1 MTGELIIKATENG
14 NNTQQ
19 SILKVI
25 STNKSSDSSTWT
37 GRTMLGAEDLTFLLG
52 TYKGM
57 AGIGAHNWQSAA
69 NETGS
74 SWAPI
79 YIQPDNSKPIYLG
92 ANGPGW
98 TPEKGTLIVQGS
110 TTEGEGIITAN
121 GSLILNGT
129 LNGGIPYTTTNKPT
143 CDDIGA
149 FPKAGPISLLT
160 SYPTNGGSYRTGS
173 TKTGEISANVF
184 QNLSNPGSYGNL
196 FIFKAGYGAH
206 FYLDMSSS
214 LFFGRSSDTF
224 SEPTNWYQIYTTKNL
239 KSIFGKAI
247 DLSTGEVKGKGTFYG
262 TYNSTPSSRFTT
274 SALEIRENGL
284 VSNNENDIGYAPSIG
299 FHWGNQGAGTLFMH
313 ANQVFYF
320 RKQDGVTRATIDANL
335 NGNAE
340 TATTSTYVSTQNAVA
355 NSFRHVFFAYDTD
368 PVEKRR
374 IVCNDN
380 FKYNPSTN
388 TLTVG
393 KINGSVEKLS
403 ATTAGYWHNQTGV
416 LARKYEGEN
425 TTTYNIPNAYC
436 TVLTMTQGG
445 NRGSAIAL
453 DWRNNNNNIYFNNL
467 HDDTGTWK
475 WGTWRR
481 IWCEG
486 NSVTGAVWNDYA
498 ECREADTIEPGYVLV
513 EIGDDTL
520 TKSTKRMQPFAGV
533 SSDTWGFSQGETT
546 KAKTPIAVAGRV
558 LVYPFQERENYKPG
572 DCVCAAPNGTVDI
585 MTEEEIYKH
594 PDRIVGTVSCVPT
607 YEEWGG
613 GENADRDSVKV
624 NGRIWIKVR

>member
-1 MTGELIIKATENG
+1 MSQPQIKTDIEARVQDTGDIMTGKLIIKATENG
-14 NNTQQ
+14 NNIQQ

-25 STNKSSDSSTWT
+25 STNKSSDSNIWT

-57 AGIGAHNWQSAA
+57 AGIGAHSWQSAA
-69 NETGS
+69 NESGS

-121 GSLILNGT
+121 GSFILNGT
-129 LNGGIPYTTTNKPT
+129 LNGGIPYTT
-143 CDDIGA
+143 
-149 FPKAGPISLLT
+149 
-160 SYPTNGGSYRTGS
+160 
-173 TKTGEISANVF
+173 
-184 QNLSNPGSYGNL
+184 
-196 FIFKAGYGAH
+196 
-206 FYLDMSSS
+206 
-214 LFFGRSSDTF
+214 
-224 SEPTNWYQIYTTKNL
+224 KNL
-239 KSIFGKAI
+239 KKIFGKEI

-262 TYNSTPSSRFTT
+262 SYNSTPSSRFIT

-299 FHWGNQGAGTLFMH
+299 FHWGNKGAGTLFMH
-313 ANQVFYF
+313 ENQVFYF
-320 RKQDGVTRATIDANL
+320 RKQDGISKASIDANL
-335 NGNAE
+335 IGNAE
-340 TATTSTYVSTQNAVA
+340 TATTSTYISSYLDDSDAA
-355 NSFRHVFFAYDTD
+355 RHVLFAYYGDD
-368 PVEKRR
+368 NSKRR
-374 IVCNDN
+374 IVYNDK
-380 FKYNPSTN
+380 FKYNPYSN

-425 TTTYNIPNAYC
+425 TTTYNIPNAHC
-436 TVLTMTQGG
+436 TVLTMTQGS

-486 NSVTGAVWNDYA
+486 NSVTSAVWNDYA
-498 ECREADTIEPGYVLV
+498 EYRESDIIEPGYILA
-513 EIGDDTL
+513 EAGDDTL
-520 TKSTKRMQPFAGV
+520 VLTTERLQAFCGV
-533 SSDTWGFSQGETT
+533 SSDTWGFSQGETE

-558 LVYPFQERENYKPG
+558 LVYPAEDREIYQPG
-572 DCVCAAPNGTVDI
+572 DCVCAAPNGKVSK
-585 MTEEEIYKH
+585 MTRQEIIEW
-594 PDRIVGTVSCVPT
+594 PDRIVGKVSCVPD

-613 GENADRDSVKV
+613 GENADRKPVKV
-624 NGRIWIKVR
+624 NGRIWIQVK